1 MRYLESAIVSY
12 LEKRGYTP
20 EYSATKT
27 RFSHPQRASRLV
39 SIERLPSSATVII
52 FLNRL
57 ENFAEKWMLS
67 SQGELP
73 IGLSFFEIQE
83 ALNDFFVLAKE
94 EAPPGSPPFE
104 VRLKQVSEIIHR
116 YASRNQ
122 RAHHYELSYEDLVQ
136 IGRYKAY
143 EVWLLYGDK
152 PLGEFQCLVAASL
165 QHRIDSLLAKHYVSK
180 RRAG

>member
-52 FLNRL
+52 FLNCL

-83 ALNDFFVLAKE
+83 DLNKFFLLFIEKKT
-94 EAPPGSPPFE
+94 
-104 VRLKQVSEIIHR
+104 RD
-116 YASRNQ
+116 YA
-122 RAHHYELSYEDLVQ
+122 H
-136 IGRYKAY
+136 
-143 EVWLLYGDK
+143 
-152 PLGEFQCLVAASL
+152 
-165 QHRIDSLLAKHYVSK
+165 
-180 RRAG
+180 